1 MRTTLILILALW
13 PAFASA
19 GIYRETRNLEMP
31 AAGLNR
37 MNIQCGAGGLTVQGI
52 EGAEY
57 IKVAAMIESEGADKE
72 KFQLLVDKLI
82 QLNLKRKYDDA
93 RLTSNAEIPP
103 LTDIETRIH
112 LTVQLPV
119 NMNVRIVDGSGAI
132 EISNIV
138 GNLFIDDDSGA
149 IDAANITGR
158 ILIKDGSG
166 NIDIQDVQ
174 GRVEIID
181 GSGQINVQ
189 YVSGDV
195 VINDASGGIEVNDIG
210 GSVIVSDGSGNIDI
224 YRVARNVF
232 IREAGSG
239 LLEIDGVQGKITI
252 REEKEKGEYP
262 AGEQVP
268 VEEDSSELGNE
279 D

>member
-19 GIYRETRNLEMP
+19 GIYRETRHLEMP

-37 MNIQCGAGGLTVQGI
+37 MNIQCGAGGLTVRGI
-52 EGAEY
+52 EGADH
-57 IKVAAMIESEGADKE
+57 IKVAAMVESEGADKE

-82 QLNLKRKYDDA
+82 QLDLKRKYDDA
-93 RLTSNAEIPP
+93 RLTSHAEIPP

-132 EISNIV
+132 GISNIV

-149 IDAANITGR
+149 IDAANINGR

-166 NIDIQDVQ
+166 HIDIQDVQ

-189 YVSGDV
+189 HVSGDV

-210 GSVIVSDGSGNIDI
+210 GSVMVSDGSGNIDI
-224 YRVARNVF
+224 YRVAKNVY

-239 LLEIDGVQGKITI
+239 ELEIDGVQGKVTI
-252 REEKEKGEYP
+252 REEKSEFS

-268 VEEDSSELGNE
+268 PEDDASELGSE